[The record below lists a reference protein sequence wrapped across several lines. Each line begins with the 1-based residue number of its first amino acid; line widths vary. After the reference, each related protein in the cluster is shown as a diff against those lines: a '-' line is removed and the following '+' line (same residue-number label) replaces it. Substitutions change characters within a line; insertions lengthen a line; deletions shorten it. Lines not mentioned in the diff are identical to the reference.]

1 MLRQLKK
8 SWVLRVRSKQI
19 RMDWRSARKL
29 RSWKL
34 RAGKEK
40 KQSLVSECGR
50 WMLGALSLKRLLGL
64 DGGWN
69 SSCGMDCRSGFKM
82 LAWLNGGLDYPD
94 GWIVG
99 SGFKVLTGDW
109 REYGTLPA
117 GWMVEVAA
125 RC

>member
-1 MLRQLKK
+1 M
-8 SWVLRVRSKQI
+8 
-19 RMDWRSARKL
+19 
-29 RSWKL
+29 
-34 RAGKEK
+34 
-40 KQSLVSECGR
+40 VSECGR
-50 WMLGALSLKRLLGL
+50 WMLGALSIKRLLGL

-69 SSCGMDCRSGFKM
+69 SSCGMDCRRGFKM

-94 GWIVG
+94 GLIVG

-117 GWMVEVAA
+117 GWMVELAA